1 MSVRCDEL
9 THQLAEVAEGA
20 VVLPRSSRRHV
31 EHCLRCQAELVQ
43 YRKVLRTL
51 RAMRSEIL
59 EPAPGLVTDVLAHI
73 EEVGERTAIRSIL
86 SNHKVA
92 YIGGIAAATA
102 AGAAGA
108 IIVATRSRR
117 GRIGLAS

>member
-1 MSVRCDEL
+1 MRCDEM
-9 THQLAEVAEGA
+9 THQLAEVAEGS
-20 VVLPRSSRRHV
+20 VVLPRSQRRHV
-31 EHCLRCQAELVQ
+31 EQCLRCQAELVQ
-43 YRKVLRTL
+43 YRKILRTL
-51 RAMRSEIL
+51 RSMRAEVL
-59 EPAPGLVTDVLAHI
+59 EPDPGLMTGILAHI

-117 GRIGLAS
+117 GRVPLAS